1 MTATEVDGVAV
12 VSDEPREAP
21 FRDNGGNTIYQPQT
35 RVLTLANGTVVYGC
49 QHCDYTSPNPNSI
62 RPHLGKHTGRTRK
75 STATPSA
82 RDSLNLPLA
91 ELMARLD
98 TLTAVTEDRDAWRT
112 RALKAEKKLRQ
123 ARNALVVIK

>member
-1 MTATEVDGVAV
+1 MTATEVGGVAV

-35 RVLTLANGTVVYGC
+35 RVLTLVNGAVVFGC
-49 QHCDYTSPNPNSI
+49 VHCDYTSPNANSI
-62 RPHLGKHTGRTRK
+62 RPHLGKHNGRPRK
-75 STATPSA
+75 SAGSGA
-82 RDSLNLPLA
+82 KDSLNLPLA